1 MSFQA
6 ISYLTILTVSTCIS
20 ILLALYTWRHRQTT
34 GARPFSLMMLS
45 LFAWSLTYLIQLLS
59 PDLATQ
65 AFWNKATYFG
75 IETTPILW
83 FLFALEYTERK
94 SWMTRKRLI
103 SLFIF
108 PVITIFVLW
117 TNESHHLFWVTDGKL
132 IQEGDVLLRSAQNG
146 VWFWAQALYGYIFI
160 LAGTVM
166 VVRALLHWPS
176 QFRGQMISIL
186 LAVFAPW
193 IFNAIQIFK
202 LLPIIIDLTPFAF
215 TLTGLG
221 MAFALFRHHLLDL
234 APIARDVI
242 IEGMQDGIIVLD
254 QSDRIVETNKA
265 VYHILNIPENQILIG
280 KKLADAITQWPEL
293 VKSSENATK
302 IEKEI
307 ALGTGT
313 DQSWVGLTSLPLQ
326 DKKNN
331 AVGRLIIIRDVT
343 SRKKAEEQV
352 RQLSRAV
359 ESSPTSIVITGI
371 DGNIQY
377 VNPKFTQLTGY
388 TSEEIL
394 GKNSNILK
402 TDQTPPGTHSDLWK
416 TISVGREWT
425 GEFCNRKKNGEF
437 YWELAAISPIHDE
450 NGAVTHFVA
459 VKEDITERKRAQDAL
474 VLAYDQAL
482 EASRTKSRLL
492 ARVSHELRTPLGG
505 IQGYAELLRDG
516 DMGEIKEEQKVA
528 VISIL
533 QSAEHLTA
541 MVNELLDEAQIQAN
555 STILKEKIYSPATLL
570 QQATA
575 GLDVVAE
582 KKGLSFATYIDPNLP
597 ESLYGDERRIRQ
609 ILINLIGN
617 AIKFT
622 QKGEVRVRL
631 ECHAP
636 DHWVLQVTDTGMG
649 IPDEARA
656 SIFEPFRQLQ
666 SDITNENRGIG
677 LGLSITKQ
685 LVNLMGGRIVL
696 ESQIGQGS
704 SFSVLLPIQ
713 LPPQQDR

>member
-193 IFNAIQIFK
+193 IFNAIQI
-202 LLPIIIDLTPFAF
+202 F

-704 SFSVLLPIQ
+704 SFSILLPIQ
-713 LPPQQDR
+713 LPPL